1 MTGENEE
8 ACNDRKVRRR
18 DERKKIVKI
27 GLERSS
33 INYCHSSLY
42 MIIMIIITSLVI
54 RGGGV
59 LSIHRSGLEPK
70 GWGDLR
76 IWSNSMTFISKYIFE
91 ISKM

>member
-54 RGGGV
+54 RGG
-59 LSIHRSGLEPK
+59 EC
-70 GWGDLR
+70 
-76 IWSNSMTFISKYIFE
+76 
-91 ISKM
+91 